1 MGALVFFDVLSVFLV
16 LVDRFAFAARR
27 DRDRDRGRERG
38 RERVP

>member
-27 DRDRDRGRERG
+27 DRDRGRERG